1 MTTMQ
6 VRSRWSFHVNH
17 NRTWRHRLGWALRSL
32 AGRLDGRASVALNI
46 QPAPRLPAETVA
58 ARINR
63 GLAAMQRY
71 LDSEVDAQAWQQL
84 LRSSQPGLNR
94 EMAIT

>member
-32 AGRLDGRASVALNI
+32 AGRLDGRASLALNI
-46 QPAPRLPAETVA
+46 QTAPRLPAETVA
-58 ARINR
+58 ACINR
-63 GLAAMQRY
+63 GLADMQRY
-71 LDSEVDAQAWQQL
+71 LASEVDAEACEQL
-84 LRSSQPGLNR
+84 LRFSKPELYR
-94 EMAIT
+94 EKA